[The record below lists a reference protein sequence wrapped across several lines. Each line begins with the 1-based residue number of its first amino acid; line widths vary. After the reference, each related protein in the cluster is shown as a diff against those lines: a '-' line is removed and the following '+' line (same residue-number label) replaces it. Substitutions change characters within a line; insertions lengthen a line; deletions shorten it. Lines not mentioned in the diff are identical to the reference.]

1 MKLVIVLVVC
11 SIGVN
16 LSATTE
22 AGTDGSIAVAY
33 WAQDEMV
40 IAADSRGTIG
50 NSYHDTECKVSAL
63 GNKLI
68 FAATGRSSLGQD
80 PGWDTYTLAKNIFRT
95 LDAEGTTEGLASSL
109 ATVWGEEVKEE
120 FEEIGDSALV
130 GINDNYITTGIFGD
144 FESNTLKV
152 FMSEVT
158 YKIGPDGHAN
168 ITANVT
174 PAEWKL
180 PGGGGNRFIGEG
192 GMWSVLGEMQSAK
205 TSRGEKW
212 NKAFL
217 ESARADDKLVAE
229 ATTMVR
235 IVIEGSPPTRT
246 DKNGVKF
253 STVGFPIAVVR
264 LRRNKGTDWVAKG
277 ACCVLSEQKT
287 QPHPK
292 KPQPKM
298 K

>member
-1 MKLVIVLVVC
+1 
-11 SIGVN
+11 GGN
-16 LSATTE
+16 LSATTK

-50 NSYHDTECKVSAL
+50 NSYHDTECKV
-63 GNKLI
+63 
-68 FAATGRSSLGQD
+68 
-80 PGWDTYTLAKNIFRT
+80 
-95 LDAEGTTEGLASSL
+95 
-109 ATVWGEEVKEE
+109 
-120 FEEIGDSALV
+120 SALV

-192 GMWSVLGEMQSAK
+192 GMWSVLGE
-205 TSRGEKW
+205 
-212 NKAFL
+212 
-217 ESARADDKLVAE
+217 
-229 ATTMVR
+229 
-235 IVIEGSPPTRT
+235 
-246 DKNGVKF
+246 
-253 STVGFPIAVVR
+253 
-264 LRRNKGTDWVAKG
+264 
-277 ACCVLSEQKT
+277 
-287 QPHPK
+287 
-292 KPQPKM
+292 
-298 K
+298 